1 MRRWAW
7 FGPAFVVAFV
17 ASIVVGGALA
27 TGDTLYLPDASVAD
41 LRAFYGHNLPA
52 VVAQSALQVLAA
64 VALYLFGRGLHRS
77 LWPNRP
83 DGLDRPDRLGRVAA
97 WGNAAAAG
105 FLLLSVLTSV
115 SLAAVAERADAGVVS
130 ALGTATLL
138 CGGAVHLAGL
148 AVFVTASSV
157 AGLRRRTRGRWVFRY
172 GRWAG
177 PLVAV
182 SVVSI
187 VWPPLL
193 RLEPLWRLVAIVWI
207 VGVTVAARRSGGVA
221 SPGRLG
227 RPGGLSRLIHPEPS
241 QPARPVLAAG
251 VSCRRG
257 TGW

>member
-27 TGDTLYLPDASVAD
+27 TGDSLYLPDASVAD

-64 VALYLFGRGLHRS
+64 VALYRFGRGLHRN
-77 LWPNRP
+77 LWPDRP
-83 DGLDRPDRLGRVAA
+83 DGLDRLGRMAA

-115 SLAAVAERADAGVVS
+115 TLAAVAEPADAGVVS

-138 CGGAVHLAGL
+138 SGGALHLAGL

-157 AGLRRRTRGRWVFRY
+157 AASLRRRTRGRWTFRY

-193 RLEPLWRLVAIVWI
+193 RLEPLWRLVAVVWI
-207 VGVTVAARRSGGVA
+207 VGVAVAALR
-221 SPGRLG
+221 
-227 RPGGLSRLIHPEPS
+227 GGLDRTP
-241 QPARPVLAAG
+241 RAAG
-251 VSCRRG
+251 RAVTSHPS
-257 TGW
+257 

>member
-52 VVAQSALQVLAA
+52 VVAQSALQVFAA
-64 VALYLFGRGLHRS
+64 VALYLFGRGLHRG
-77 LWPNRP
+77 LWPDRL
-83 DGLDRPDRLGRVAA
+83 DGLDRLGRVAA

-115 SLAAVAERADAGVVS
+115 TLAAVAERAGAGVVS

-138 CGGAVHLAGL
+138 CGGALHLAGL

-207 VGVTVAARRSGGVA
+207 VGVTVAALRN
-221 SPGRLG
+221 
-227 RPGGLSRLIHPEPS
+227 GLDRTP
-241 QPARPVLAAG
+241 RAAG
-251 VSCRRG
+251 RAVTSHPS
-257 TGW
+257 